1 MQQHCLLTSNNGSPS
16 LTNPTGLLYKPHPTS
31 ALSAQKTCLFS
42 FFPSKMLT
50 FLALCFQKVLSG
62 ENLDF
67 VESKSSS
74 KFMYRDELSKKKIPS
89 NQKKYYGDYL
99 SSSTPLLKVK
109 DSERDPKISSSA
121 RGFDGKAGT
130 TVARVK
136 LKMTK
141 EEAARLLSKCKDGG
155 ILDFKDVARELVHL
169 PPDRVIVVSSFTAT
183 NSVLDGIQKS
193 VRL

>member
-1 MQQHCLLTSNNGSPS
+1 MQQHCLLTSKNGTPS
-16 LTNPTGLLYKPHPTS
+16 FTNPTGLLYKPHPTS
-31 ALSAQKTCLFS
+31 ALSAQKS
-42 FFPSKMLT
+42 
-50 FLALCFQKVLSG
+50 LSG
-62 ENLDF
+62 EILDF
-67 VESKSSS
+67 IESKSSS
-74 KFMYRDELSKKKIPS
+74 KFIYRDELSKKKIPS

-109 DSERDPKISSSA
+109 DRERDPKISSSA

-130 TVARVK
+130 TVTRVK

-169 PPDRVIVVSSFTAT
+169 PPDRVIVVSPFTAT
-183 NSVLDGIQKS
+183 NSVLDGIPEEC
-193 VRL
+193 